1 MFGSLIASS
10 SIGVELPQ
18 KTNPGPLASRITFF
32 APVGLLFFFFV
43 VAIFA
48 AAQKREIHPLN
59 YLFFGCAFFA
69 ATNRLQ
75 DLRNRNRFSHSPL
88 IDGDELKARTTGRT
102 ARTDELRESSHRPR
116 KNFGEHCNPSV
127 ALPVEWTHV
136 SSIFGINRRA
146 RTIVF

>member
-1 MFGSLIASS
+1 MFDSLIANS

-18 KTNPGPLASRITFF
+18 KTKPGPLASRIAFF

-69 ATNRLQ
+69 YHLLFSYLVDRLAIGPS
-75 DLRNRNRFSHSPL
+75 LAIASVVSVLLVVTYARLFIGVEVCRAG
-88 IDGDELKARTTGRT
+88 DGD
-102 ARTDELRESSHRPR
+102 
-116 KNFGEHCNPSV
+116 
-127 ALPVEWTHV
+127 
-136 SSIFGINRRA
+136 RA
-146 RTIVF
+146 GASWCCSR